1 MICNSTTTKTS
12 KHHSCSLNHK
22 HTGNLISF
30 LTWLSATRKLQSIS
44 TSAKIFQIHLP
55 TLTQIVTQVCAKAC
69 GRSGQIAVK
78 FRIFCWRNGRIVLK
92 IARNHE
98 PIAAGSHE
106 VSGSIPLIST
116 KTKSHSVRNGFL
128 FWLGIRGARSAV
140 VRPNAFLRRK
150 SAAFS
155 ACNAEN
161 IRKCNRHGAS
171 EACGVSRLSFHFP
184 FSKISRISFVMRPD
198 PDLTQTGAKT
208 RWIYWDL
215 FDKTARIYYFSIV
228 FRIF

>member
-1 MICNSTTTKTS
+1 MT
-12 KHHSCSLNHK
+12 
-22 HTGNLISF
+22 
-30 LTWLSATRKLQSIS
+30 
-44 TSAKIFQIHLP
+44 
-55 TLTQIVTQVCAKAC
+55 
-69 GRSGQIAVK
+69 
-78 FRIFCWRNGRIVLK
+78 
-92 IARNHE
+92 
-98 PIAAGSHE
+98 GSHE

-128 FWLGIRGARSAV
+128 FWLSIRGARTAV

-161 IRKCNRHGAS
+161 IRKCNRHGGGA
-171 EACGVSRLSFHFP
+171 AAGVSRLSFHFP
-184 FSKISRISFVMRPD
+184 FSKIGRISLVMRPD

-208 RWIYWDL
+208 RWIYRDL
-215 FDKTARIYYFSIV
+215 FDKTARIYHSPIV